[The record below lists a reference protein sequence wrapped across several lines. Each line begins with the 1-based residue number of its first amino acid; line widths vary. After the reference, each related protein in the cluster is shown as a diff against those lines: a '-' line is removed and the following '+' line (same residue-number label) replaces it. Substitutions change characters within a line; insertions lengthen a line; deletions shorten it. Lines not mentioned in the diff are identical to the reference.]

1 MKMRQS
7 QDIICGD
14 ENALMFEKKAR
25 NRGEEKKI
33 KYETRHE
40 LIAEDKF
47 LKDGLYA
54 LSKVHLKFSI
64 KRLQC

>member
-1 MKMRQS
+1 MRSCLKRRQ
-7 QDIICGD
+7 
-14 ENALMFEKKAR
+14 ETEAKK
-25 NRGEEKKI
+25 KKI